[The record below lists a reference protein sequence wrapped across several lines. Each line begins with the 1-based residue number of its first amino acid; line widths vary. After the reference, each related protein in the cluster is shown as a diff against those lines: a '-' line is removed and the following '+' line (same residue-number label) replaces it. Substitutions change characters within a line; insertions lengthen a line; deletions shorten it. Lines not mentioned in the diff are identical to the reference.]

1 MNEEI
6 WYIAYEG
13 KTTKNGWE
21 NDDSDFIQPSYIV
34 YIKNHD
40 NSFSILCS
48 LTCLNKDTSFVA
60 RYKYFNKLIS
70 KV

>member
-21 NDDSDFIQPSYIV
+21 NDDSDFIQASYSV
-34 YIKNHD
+34 YKKSWQFFFHTLLANL
-40 NSFSILCS
+40 F
-48 LTCLNKDTSFVA
+48 KQ
-60 RYKYFNKLIS
+60 RYIFRCKI
-70 KV
+70 